1 MIWNYS
7 QIIRS
12 KVDVLMISE
21 AKVDSSL
28 PEEDFYMESYSKPCW
43 LRCVVRGSISNE
55 DTLKNIVRILHLE
68 EHT

>member
-21 AKVDSSL
+21 AKLDSSL
-28 PEEDFYMESYSKPCW
+28 PEEDFYMESYSKPYR
-43 LRCVVRGSISNE
+43 LRCEVRGSISNE

-68 EHT
+68 GHT

>member
-21 AKVDSSL
+21 AKLDSSL
-28 PEEDFYMESYSKPCW
+28 PEEDFYMESYSKPYR
-43 LRCVVRGSISNE
+43 LRFVVRGSISNE

-68 EHT
+68 GHT